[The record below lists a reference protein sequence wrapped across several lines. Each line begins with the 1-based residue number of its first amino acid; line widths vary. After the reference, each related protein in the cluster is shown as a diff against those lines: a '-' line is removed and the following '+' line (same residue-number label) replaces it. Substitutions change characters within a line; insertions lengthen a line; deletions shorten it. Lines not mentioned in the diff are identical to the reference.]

1 MIRQELVFYYR
12 INRHEN
18 KVVLLE
24 WMNEQ
29 AGKKE
34 KMNLVLDGCLKY

>member
-1 MIRQELVFYYR
+1 MFYYR
-12 INRHEN
+12 INRPEN